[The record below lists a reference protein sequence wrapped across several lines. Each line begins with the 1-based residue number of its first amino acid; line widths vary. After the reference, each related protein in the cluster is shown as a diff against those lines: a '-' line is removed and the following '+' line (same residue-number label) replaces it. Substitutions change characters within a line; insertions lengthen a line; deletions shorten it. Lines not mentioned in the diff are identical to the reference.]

1 MPPLPKGA
9 KTKMNY
15 KTIFVTTILLISAL
29 FVIVPSMPAFA
40 STGHAQL
47 VIASKPL
54 LNETPTITPVSSYA
68 KVKGGTDSVLFP
80 STGYLAYNLTGVSF
94 SGSQFL
100 LYISTVGLSEICQGP
115 NNPAGCTSA
124 DFQFGPT
131 FSVADLTGSPTYV
144 GSGFSIGKIGN
155 SELVEGPIPTN
166 LSQANY
172 YVKFFDGT
180 STSVAVTAQ
189 YIEIVP
195 NLVLSPTSG
204 PAGASVTATGYGY
217 SAGGIVNIS
226 YSPKVDTS
234 VNVTASSTGGFS
246 YTFAAGYLGSVSAPM
261 IYDSLATKSPP
272 ANLNLTVT
280 ATDYKSG
287 LFANATYSEYYRNF
301 AYIDSYSPS
310 NTLQTVTNSVAAAA
324 PPYAN
329 ASSVKGYVLQNFD
342 VAGNFW
348 NPTKNLTFTFAGSP
362 VTPVASSGAPNA
374 TGYFWANFTLP
385 VASLGNHTFTVFDA
399 NTNMSIIVNIQTT
412 FLVSPTSGVEGSSV
426 TAQGY
431 GFTSN
436 ANVTVWWF
444 GTALSSSTVNPA
456 TDNILIYSTSTG
468 STGSFTVTF
477 KVPSNVYGGSH
488 IIFANDSSKVHA
500 YAAFWVNTS
509 FALSSNTAAQGN
521 TVWLYFY
528 GMWTDQGS
536 GTYRTTDANFSV
548 VNGQSTGTPYNERT
562 WYQVGYDNAL
572 VYVPYAAIEG
582 NATGFQAVPITAA
595 GFPGPHYVNV
605 VGWYFYNSYK
615 YGSQLSS
622 TSFLLNVTGTT
633 TEGAAIESMLQSV
646 LSAQSTEMTTLNNI
660 LSGVGANGNAIANV
674 SRQVSGVQSSL
685 TTLSNS
691 VGSLSNSVSSGFT
704 STQNS
709 LSGITST
716 LNNVQSQTSQIPTVS
731 GNLGNVSTY
740 LIIAIVLAAIVL
752 ILEIIILVRKK

>member
-1 MPPLPKGA
+1 
-9 KTKMNY
+9 MNY
-15 KTIFVTTILLISAL
+15 KTIFVTTIFLLSVFAYIAPA
-29 FVIVPSMPAFA
+29 IPAFA
-40 STGHAQL
+40 STGTAGL
-47 VIASKPL
+47 GVVNTPYLKPASTF
-54 LNETPTITPVSSYA
+54 TPAANNIT
-68 KVKGGTDSVLFP
+68 VKGGS
-80 STGYLAYNLTGVSF
+80 STVVKIDGTKTSGYLAYDLSGVTF
-94 SGSQFL
+94 SGSQFF
-100 LYISTVGLSEICQGP
+100 LYISTNGLSQICLGP

-124 DFQFGPT
+124 DLEFAGP
-131 FSVADLTGSPTYV
+131 FSVAALSGSPQNVTNGY
-144 GSGFSIGKIGN
+144 SIGTVSGSK
-155 SELVEGPIPTN
+155 LVEGPIPTN
-166 LSQANY
+166 LSQGNY
-172 YVKFFDGT
+172 YIKVYDGS
-180 STSVAVTAQ
+180 STSVAVSAPFIQ
-189 YIEIVP
+189 IVP

-204 PAGASVTATGYGY
+204 PAGASVKATGYGY
-217 SAGGIVNIS
+217 SAGGIVNVS
-226 YSPKVDTS
+226 FSPKVDTS
-234 VNVTASSTGGFS
+234 ANVTASSTGGFS
-246 YTFAAGYLGSVSAPM
+246 YTFTAGYLGSVASPM
-261 IYDSLATKSPP
+261 IYHSATTVSP
-272 ANLNLTVT
+272 ANYQNLTVT
-280 ATDYKSG
+280 AKDYTSG
-287 LFANATYSEYYRNF
+287 LSASGNYSEYYRDF
-301 AYIDSYSPS
+301 AYIQSYSPA
-310 NTLQTVTNSVAAAA
+310 NALQTVTQGPGGGTP
-324 PPYAN
+324 PPYSN
-329 ASSVKGYVLQNFD
+329 ASSVNGYVLQKFNI
-342 VAGNFW
+342 AGDFW
-348 NPTKNLTFTFAGSP
+348 NPTQNLTFTFAGSP

-385 VASLGNHTFTVFDA
+385 VASLGNHAFTVYDA

-444 GTALSSSTVNPA
+444 GTTLSSSTVNPA

-488 IIFANDSSKVHA
+488 IIFANDSSKVSA
-500 YAAFWVNTS
+500 DAAFWVNTS

-528 GMWTDQGS
+528 GMWTDQSTGHYS
-536 GTYRTTDANFSV
+536 TTDANFSV
-548 VNGQSTGTPYNERT
+548 VNGQSTGTPYNEKT

-572 VYVPYAAIEG
+572 VYGPYVNVEG

-605 VGWYFYNSYK
+605 VGWYFYNSLTA
-615 YGSQLSS
+615 GSQLSS

-646 LSAQSTEMTTLNNI
+646 LNAQSTEMTTLNNI
-660 LSGVGANGNAIANV
+660 LSGVGANGNAIANL
-674 SRQVSGVQSSL
+674 STQVSGVQSSL

-691 VGSLSNSVSSGFT
+691 VGSLTNSVNSGFT